1 MIERPVGEARP
12 RLARRGVACLLSA
25 SCAMV
30 LSACGGADDGP
41 AARSAAP
48 PTASSVPQ
56 QVPLLGHAMLGQTTV
71 VLNAP
76 ATPAPPA
83 AATASPGAEAPDP
96 AAIVGVSRDANGTVR
111 LMQRDGTVREVSLE
125 GKLVVRPDASGTPA
139 GELPPTMIV
148 AVDGANTVHIVDP
161 DACMA
166 RTIARDGRVTTTL
179 LPAPGADRPCATAR
193 QPAR

>member
-1 MIERPVGEARP
+1 
-12 RLARRGVACLLSA
+12 
-25 SCAMV
+25 
-30 LSACGGADDGP
+30 
-41 AARSAAP
+41 
-48 PTASSVPQ
+48 
-56 QVPLLGHAMLGQTTV
+56 MLGQTTV

-76 ATPAPPA
+76 ATAAPPPS
-83 AATASPGAEAPDP
+83 AATAPPGAEAPDP

-111 LMQRDGTVREVSLE
+111 LMQRDGTVREVSPE

-139 GELPPTMIV
+139 GDLPPTMIV

-179 LPAPGADRPCATAR
+179 LPAPGADRACATAR